1 MPLHLLAASIQLFP
15 DATIFVHIAIIL
27 LMIWILNRTLFRPIN
42 RVLESREKSTGGHS
56 GEAAELMSQVGEKET
71 RYNKELQDTR
81 LQGYDTIEKEQKKAV
96 AARQKKID
104 EAKAQSAADMDAG
117 KAEIEQQSAAARKD
131 IDAEAEKLAESIA
144 AGILK

>member
-42 RVLESREKSTGGHS
+42 RVLESREKSRGGHS